1 LLAILGMASCTKKQ
15 FQDSYPD
22 PSKLSA
28 TTVDRQFAG
37 MLSSNLNYTMY
48 HYWDYFVVY
57 QNTMIPWSQTAA
69 TINGNGRYMPGA
81 AAIGDVW
88 GTYYRLTAQYK

>member
-1 LLAILGMASCTKKQ
+1 MKKIFSISLLAILGMASCTKKQ

-37 MLSSNLNYTMY
+37 MLSSILI
-48 HYWDYFVVY
+48 
-57 QNTMIPWSQTAA
+57 IPCI
-69 TINGNGRYMPGA
+69 TIG
-81 AAIGDVW
+81 IILLCIK
-88 GTYYRLTAQYK
+88 TQ